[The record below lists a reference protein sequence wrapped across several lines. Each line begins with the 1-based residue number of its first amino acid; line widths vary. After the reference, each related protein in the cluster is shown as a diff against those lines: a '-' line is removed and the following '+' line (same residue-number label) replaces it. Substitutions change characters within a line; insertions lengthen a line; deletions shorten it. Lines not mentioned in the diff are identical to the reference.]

1 MNQYVGFHLYLQYK
15 LKPLKDLCS
24 SKGALTAAQ
33 IHETLNDDNQSYKD
47 KYQLEKAQSDIFLML
62 LDEDSSGFIEKR
74 ELETILNNVQYYY
87 TSIAKPDNAMHK
99 IQKDWA
105 VWREKLRRIRDIIFE

>member
-1 MNQYVGFHLYLQYK
+1 
-15 LKPLKDLCS
+15 LKDLCS
-24 SKGALTAAQ
+24 SRGVLTAAQ
-33 IHETLNDDNQSYKD
+33 IHDTLNNDNQSYKD

-74 ELETILNNVQYYY
+74 ELETVLNNVQYYY
-87 TSIAKPDNAMHK
+87 TSIAKPENAINK
-99 IQKDWA
+99 IQKDWT